1 MLELLKKLLSGFM
14 NKEEKTIQTPVIEEP
29 KTEQIEEEQI
39 IVPKETRM
47 PENNSVVMK
56 CFEYVMKVEGGEKY
70 SLDKNDPGNWTG
82 GKVGVG
88 ELKGTKYGVACSAYP
103 TLDIKNLTKE
113 QACEIFKRD
122 YWDKCKCD
130 ELPNGINLLV
140 VDCAYNSGVSR
151 SIKILQKSL
160 NTDVDGII
168 GPGTLYKVKQA
179 TGSYEKLQQLSW
191 DLRDNRIDFLKAL
204 STWQTYG
211 KGWRNRVD
219 MIFDWA
225 TFMR

>member
-1 MLELLKKLLSGFM
+1 M
-14 NKEEKTIQTPVIEEP
+14 
-29 KTEQIEEEQI
+29 
-39 IVPKETRM
+39 
-47 PENNSVVMK
+47 
-56 CFEYVMKVEGGEKY
+56 
-70 SLDKNDPGNWTG
+70 
-82 GKVGVG
+82 
-88 ELKGTKYGVACSAYP
+88 
-103 TLDIKNLTKE
+103 
-113 QACEIFKRD
+113 
-122 YWDKCKCD
+122 
-130 ELPNGINLLV
+130 
-140 VDCAYNSGVSR
+140 
-151 SIKILQKSL
+151 